1 MVGPNYIFS
10 HTCLIYI
17 REIYTTTL
25 WSDKIMRTILI
36 PDLVKIICKVLDH
49 HFHHDFIIIEIA
61 MTSYVVN
68 FTCKP
73 ILSNGMYYHDFVT
86 NLTSHDLVMEFM
98 QNLFIH
104 NLYISHINIVHWK
117 HVWDM
122 NLLEDAKYV

>member
-1 MVGPNYIFS
+1 
-10 HTCLIYI
+10 
-17 REIYTTTL
+17 
-25 WSDKIMRTILI
+25 MRTILI

-104 NLYISHINIVHWK
+104 NLYISHINIVH
-117 HVWDM
+117 
-122 NLLEDAKYV
+122 